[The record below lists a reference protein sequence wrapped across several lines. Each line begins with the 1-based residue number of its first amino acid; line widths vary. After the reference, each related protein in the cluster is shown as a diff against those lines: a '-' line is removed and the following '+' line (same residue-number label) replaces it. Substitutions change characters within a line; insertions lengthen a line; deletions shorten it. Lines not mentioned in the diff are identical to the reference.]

1 MSLDAAFSIARS
13 GLAATQRALAQA
25 SQNIANAGTEGYTR
39 KTVSNVSADYAGQPL
54 GVRSAEAR
62 RDVDV
67 ALLAELQWWGVRRLR
82 VWAAA

>member
-1 MSLDAAFSIARS
+1 MSLDAAFNIARS

-39 KTVSNVSADYAGQPL
+39 KSLANSSADYSGQPL

-67 ALLAELQWWGVRRLR
+67 ALLAERDGRG
-82 VWAAA
+82 AAAAAA

>member
-62 RDVDV
+62 RCCSASNRV
-67 ALLAELQWWGVRRLR
+67 ALSSGTPFRWHSLQM
-82 VWAAA
+82 